1 MLKIKSYTKKDGK
14 TYYKFQTYLGTDE
27 TGKIVRAARQ
37 GFTSKAAARKKAMEL
52 KAEYQESGYQ
62 KPTYET
68 FEEIYKLWYE
78 AVYVNEVRES
88 TAVKTKELFNNHILK
103 DLGPMRIAAITPQHC
118 QSAVIK
124 WSGKT
129 SKTKVMKNYCQR
141 IFNYA
146 NVTLG
151 IIKNNP
157 MRNVEV
163 PKTKNSNKREF
174 DFYNKEELKQFL
186 EAAKQ
191 EQNPKW
197 FVLFRLL
204 SFSGMRKGEALG
216 LQWNKINFEDKTVSI
231 DQTLARGEEGEL
243 IIQDTKTSS
252 GERVISLDDTT
263 LKILKEWRTT
273 QRLDYLKLGMNTNKP
288 DQPVFTNQENNFI
301 QHAHVTTVMNR
312 IIKKHDLK
320 KITTHQLRHS
330 HCSLLFEAG
339 ATIKEVQERLGHS
352 SYEVT
357 LNIYTHV
364 TPEKKEETADKFA
377 QYVGF

>member
-1 MLKIKSYTKKDGK
+1 MLKIKNYTKKDGK

-52 KAEYQESGYQ
+52 KAEFQESGYQ
-62 KPTYET
+62 KPTYVT
-68 FEEIYKLWYE
+68 FEEIYILWFE
-78 AVYVNEVRES
+78 AVYMNEVRES
-88 TAVKTKELFNNHILK
+88 TAVKTKELFNNHVLK
-103 DLGPMRIAAITPQHC
+103 DLGSMRIAAITPQQC
-118 QSAVIK
+118 QNAVLK
-124 WSGKT
+124 WSKKT
-129 SKTKVMKNYCQR
+129 TKTKVMKNYCKR

-157 MRNVEV
+157 MKNVEV
-163 PKTKNSNKREF
+163 PKNKNSNKREI
-174 DFYNKEELKQFL
+174 DFYSKGELQQFL
-186 EAAKQ
+186 NGAMK

-216 LQWNKINFEDKTVSI
+216 LQWNKIDFEHKTIKI
-231 DQTLARGEEGEL
+231 DQTLARGEDGEL

-252 GERVISLDDTT
+252 GERTISLDDKT
-263 LKILKEWRTT
+263 LNILKEWRTA

-288 DQPVFTNQENNFI
+288 DQFVFTNQENEFI

-312 IIKKHDLK
+312 ILKKNDLK

-330 HCSLLFEAG
+330 HCSLLFESG

-364 TPEKKEETADKFA
+364 TEEKKEETASKFA

>member
-1 MLKIKSYTKKDGK
+1 MLKIRSYTKKDGK

-27 TGKIVRAARQ
+27 TGKEIRAARQ
-37 GFTSKAAARKKAMEL
+37 GFTSKDAARRKAMEL
-52 KAEYQESGYQ
+52 KVEFQESGYQ
-62 KPTYET
+62 KPTYDT
-68 FEEIYKLWYE
+68 FEDIYKLWFD
-78 AVYVNEVRES
+78 AVYVDEVRES

-103 DLGPMRIAAITPQHC
+103 DLGSMKIASITPQQC

-124 WSGKT
+124 WSSKT
-129 SKTKVMKNYCQR
+129 SKTKVMKNYCKR

-151 IIKNNP
+151 IVKSNP
-157 MRNVEV
+157 MQNVEV
-163 PKTKNSNKREF
+163 PKVKSSYKRDF
-174 DFYNKEELKQFL
+174 DFYNKEELRQFL
-186 EAAKQ
+186 EAVKS

-204 SFSGMRKGEALG
+204 AFSGMRKGEALG
-216 LQWNKINFEDKTVSI
+216 LQWNKINFEDKTVTI
-231 DQTLARGEEGEL
+231 DQTLSRGEDGKL
-243 IIQDTKTSS
+243 IIQDTKTTA
-252 GERVISLDDTT
+252 GERVISLDDIT

-273 QRLDYLKLGMNTNKP
+273 QRLDYFRLGINTNNP
-288 DQPVFTNQENNFI
+288 NQNLFTNLENEYI

-312 IIKKHDLK
+312 VIKKNNLK

-339 ATIKEVQERLGHS
+339 ASIKEVQERLGHS

-364 TPEKKEETADKFA
+364 TPERKEETADKFA